1 MKRCNLDLPAEYADA
16 VDRVAAGLAVS
27 RNRVLVAAVEEF
39 LRSRVLIAP
48 ACEPVAPPPQQA
60 PTQAGAV
67 KPAPGRPKVPNEVVR
82 MLRLRH
88 EAGESLYSLA
98 AEAGI
103 DRAALLRRFRR
114 LDGPSARAASP
125 FNRRVSVRRDPS
137 LRGRDGSVKG

>member
-1 MKRCNLDLPAEYADA
+1 MKRCNLDLPAEYSDA

-48 ACEPVAPPPQQA
+48 VCEPDALPPQA
-60 PTQAGAV
+60 PTQAGAI

-88 EAGESLYSLA
+88 EGGESLHSLA

-114 LDGPSARAASP
+114 LDGPSARTANP

-137 LRGRDGSVKG
+137 LRDAGGNRK